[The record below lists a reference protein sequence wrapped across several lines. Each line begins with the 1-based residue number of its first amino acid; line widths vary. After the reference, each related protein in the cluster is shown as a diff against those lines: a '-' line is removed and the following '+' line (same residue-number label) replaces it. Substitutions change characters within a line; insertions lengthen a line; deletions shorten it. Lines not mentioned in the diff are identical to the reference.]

1 MCPPHL
7 LVPYLVPA
15 GEAASALVPGD
26 GVGGLA
32 GHQAVEVQGAPV
44 GQGVRGGLDADG
56 VYHVLVW
63 EPGRDGSQGVGASEG
78 GAAPPSPS
86 AGTLRHSQRV
96 GLRRCWM
103 VTRTEASWVPE
114 PLTTRHTY
122 SPESAGVIWGSRSL
136 EPCTWEGGRA
146 QSCAWG
152 SQFRLPSLPPPPQ
165 PDRA

>member
-1 MCPPHL
+1 M
-7 LVPYLVPA
+7 
-15 GEAASALVPGD
+15 
-26 GVGGLA
+26 GGLA

-56 VYHVLVW
+56 VHHVLVW
-63 EPGRDGSQGVGASEG
+63 ERGRDGSQGVGASEG

-86 AGTLRHSQRV
+86 TGTPRHSQRV
-96 GLRRCWM
+96 GPRRCWM
-103 VTRTEASWVPE
+103 VTRTEASWVSE

-136 EPCTWEGGRA
+136 EPCTWEGRWA

-152 SQFRLPSLPPPPQ
+152 SQFRLPSLAPAPPSLIEPR
-165 PDRA
+165 RALPGRTSIQDPSAPLMGFWDWV